1 MARVVAFSFLLL
13 IFTIFFGVVAI
24 AQRPLTPTGSESRP
38 TLGGTLGSPLAP
50 KPPLIGASQNIDIL
64 RHRDPTGKACLS
76 VFGSA
81 LSHKTNPKL
90 FDHVIM
96 VKNNCA
102 QLIKMQVCYY
112 RTQQC
117 ISMDIPG
124 RMSKE
129 AVLGIMPS
137 VKDFQYEFR
146 ERF

>member
-1 MARVVAFSFLLL
+1 MIRVAFGCLVLT
-13 IFTIFFGVVAI
+13 FTIFLGVVAI
-24 AQRPLTPTGSESRP
+24 AQSPLTRAGKESQP
-38 TLGGTLGSPLAP
+38 TLGGTLGPPASA
-50 KPPLIGASQNIDIL
+50 KPPLIGASQNTDIL

-76 VFGSA
+76 IYGSA

-90 FDHVIM
+90 FDHVITA
-96 VKNNCA
+96 KNNCA

-117 ISMDIPG
+117 ILMDIPG